1 MDIRS
6 RAESLR
12 PIRYILNHRHRDHD
26 LESAEP
32 ASRSIPPDAHWGKA
46 AGVAVPGSGPIAIV
60 GVGCRFPDSGDPATL
75 LDLVL
80 TGRKAF
86 RRLPPSRL
94 DLADY
99 YSADRATPDATYSAR
114 AALLEGWQFDLEAF
128 GVPAAVYLAADP
140 AQWLALET
148 TARALAAA
156 GFVMGQGLTRSRT
169 GVIIGNTL
177 TGDSSRAAAMRLRWP
192 YVRRVLAES
201 LAAGDIP
208 RERAIPVLRHA
219 AQRYLAP
226 FPATTD
232 ETLSGSTSAGIASRI
247 CGYFG
252 FRGGGYAVDGSHA
265 SSLLAVASACTAL
278 AAGDLDVALAG
289 GVDLSLDPLE
299 LVGLAKTGVLARG
312 DMRVYDESPTGFLP
326 GEGCGMVVLMRS
338 ADARLAGLPVYAEIA
353 GWGTSSAGPAGMAVP
368 DAPSQLLALSRAYE
382 RARIAPA
389 DVQLIEGHGAGT
401 AAADATELT
410 ALAQLRSGA
419 GRAAALGSIKANI
432 GNAKAAAG
440 AAGLIKTV
448 LAMST
453 GIIPP
458 TTGVSRPH
466 PLLRGGDVALR
477 LPRAAEPWPDG
488 TRIAGVS
495 GMGPGINVHLVL
507 RSEPTRPRHAR
518 RARVSPAAP
527 ASSSSQVT
535 AAGPAVKS
543 ATAAPGAGTDADP
556 RAAETRAA
564 APGAATPV
572 VQEAAIIPAVSGAR
586 PRPYTFLLHAP
597 NRGAMDALLARVAHV
612 APWLSDAEMGDLACQ
627 LGHDAAH
634 QGPVRVALIA
644 TRQDQLARL
653 ASQACALLPGMA
665 DGALVM
671 RPGIFAAD
679 GGDGQVTL
687 LISEPGGPG
696 SPFRPLSALRWLD
709 LLGVRTTVAVGFGH
723 SELAGLVWAGCL
735 SETAATALEARR
747 KEIFNATPPGREPV
761 TRPASGGSGGSA
773 DPVGTAE
780 DRAGQMRE
788 AVRKL
793 AIAAPRHRLVS
804 ASIGREIA
812 TADDVTDLLCA
823 DLDCPTGLE
832 HALNAAAIDATLLLE
847 TGPGQ
852 VLIEAASVLCEVPGV
867 SLGAGSG
874 TNAAGAAA
882 ALFAAGALDQPG
894 RFFAGMPW
902 RSIDIWRDLEFITSP
917 CQAAPPAATPRSIT
931 SGAAR
936 RNTADSGQGTA
947 PRADV
952 PAATPLTAAA
962 ATAQRAVAA
971 AAGRAAAASRAG
983 TAEPATEAGQAADR
997 GPASDTTV
1005 ARAADISG
1013 RPGAGLAAA
1022 SVLAAAPTVGSL
1034 DGRDSPA
1041 VAGASNWIR
1050 CFAEE
1055 LRPMPAEAFRSR
1067 DDAPWRVRSAM
1078 SKPFAPLVQE
1088 LFREDPAAD
1097 RALAIIGDPV
1107 DPDSCAVAL
1116 AAAQDAISSGQLVLI
1131 THGPVFTGFCAS
1143 LHAEHPELGITVL
1156 RVPESADGLRAA
1168 RRFATAEPGRFR
1180 EIVIDNAGNPH
1191 QAVVVPVPTAGSAA
1205 FPLGP
1210 SDVVLVSRSTG
1221 AAGLALAQVLACCGS
1236 AVALIG
1242 RARPGATAGLD
1253 FGLERL
1259 RSAGARVW
1267 VDDVDVANVADL
1279 RFALQQIEQTLGP
1292 VTAVA
1297 HAAGAAR
1304 RIPLAELTEEEL
1316 RAQVSAEAVNLNDLV
1331 SGIMS
1336 RQLRLIVTFGSVV
1349 GRYGLAGE
1357 GVLALASASLAERA
1371 GRLADGI
1378 SGCRAVHV
1386 DWPAW
1391 SGSGLGQRGSLV
1403 QGLARS
1409 GATTIGVREG
1419 SRLLLK
1425 ALATPGL
1432 PRRVAVHG
1440 RVGVPAP
1447 AALAAATSLGG
1458 RFLENVLVH
1467 YPGVELVCEARL
1479 TLQADPYLADHR
1491 IDGMPV
1497 LPAVMALEAMA
1508 EAAAALA
1515 GQPLRRVTD
1524 VSMAAPVVL
1533 PAGTGEAQALIRIC
1547 ALADGT
1553 TVTAR
1558 LQCEDS
1564 GFATDHFRATFGCAD
1579 DATAAAPSL
1588 AAGLPELDEMPAT
1601 HAGIVDGT
1609 ELYGPICFQSGR
1621 FRRAALL
1628 PEVTSRSCR
1637 ALVRGG
1643 DGQPWFG
1650 EPEGR
1655 GEHCGA
1661 DAGEDTGL
1669 VLGSPGLN
1677 DTTWHVLQACVPHRR
1692 LMPAGCEAVVFSGR
1706 EAGGAVEI
1714 RAVEIRPKSLRDA
1727 VPGPRSA
1734 AAASSPPALVIRP
1747 RGAAARPSRRA
1758 VIYVW
1763 DVEAVD
1769 AAGRPLVTWRGLRL
1783 RDAGPLP
1790 RNAAWPPSLLS
1801 VYLERS
1807 AVALGLHPELRV
1819 TVACRQPDGAS
1830 LRPAPSGVVPQ
1841 PPLPSDAAA
1850 ARGSGQLEG
1859 FALSV
1864 LAPEAAVCSWV
1875 AAVPVPSSEPAVDP
1889 GLADLANQV
1898 QRLMRE
1904 PQAVV
1909 SARLRA
1915 VAACLAQAGASPVSA
1930 GMAEGTPGAEWLV
1943 LSAAGGTLA
1952 CTVAEISGVSCP
1964 VAIAIMT
1971 PDAGP
1976 GRGRGDAPGGHAK
1989 RHSVART

>member
-12 PIRYILNHRHRDHD
+12 PIRYVLNHRHRDHD

-32 ASRSIPPDAHWGKA
+32 GSLSMPPHVNQGKA
-46 AGVAVPGSGPIAIV
+46 AGAAAPGSGPIAIV
-60 GVGCRFPDSGDPATL
+60 GMGCRFPDADDPATL

-80 TGRKAF
+80 TGRRAF

-94 DLADY
+94 DLTDY

-114 AALLEGWQFDLEAF
+114 AALLEGWQFDLGAF
-128 GVPAAVYLAADP
+128 GVPAAVFEAADP

-177 TGDSSRAAAMRLRWP
+177 TGDASRAAAMRLRWP

-226 FPATTD
+226 FPAITD
-232 ETLSGSTSAGIASRI
+232 ETLSGSTPAGIASRI

-289 GVDLSLDPLE
+289 GVDLGLDPLE

-353 GWGTSSAGPAGMAVP
+353 GWGASSAGPASMAVP
-368 DAPSQLLALSRAYE
+368 DASSQLLAMYRAYE

-401 AAADATELT
+401 AAADATELS
-410 ALAQLRSGA
+410 ALAELRSGA

-432 GNAKAAAG
+432 GNTKAAAG

-466 PLLRGGDVALR
+466 PLLRGGDLALR

-507 RSEPTRPRHAR
+507 RGEPTRGRHAR
-518 RARVSPAAP
+518 RARVAP
-527 ASSSSQVT
+527 PSSSSPAT
-535 AAGPAVKS
+535 AAGPSVKS
-543 ATAAPGAGTDADP
+543 AKAAP
-556 RAAETRAA
+556 AAATPAVRAA
-564 APGAATPV
+564 AIT
-572 VQEAAIIPAVSGAR
+572 PAVSGGP

-597 NRGAMDALLARVAHV
+597 DRGAMDALLARVAHV

-627 LGHDAAH
+627 LGRDAAH
-634 QGPVRVALIA
+634 QGPVRIALVA
-644 TRQDQLARL
+644 TGQDHLARL
-653 ASQACALLPGMA
+653 AGQASALLPGMT
-665 DGALVM
+665 DGVLVM

-679 GGDGQVTL
+679 GGDGRVTL

-709 LLGVRTTVAVGFGH
+709 LLGIRTTVAVGLGH

-735 SETAATALEARR
+735 SETAAAALEAKR
-747 KEIFNATPPGREPV
+747 KEIVNATAPGREPV
-761 TRPASGGSGGSA
+761 PDPGSRGSGGWA
-773 DPVGTAE
+773 GPAGTAE
-780 DRAGQMRE
+780 DRAGQMRQ

-793 AIAAPRHRLVS
+793 AIAAPRHRLIS

-832 HALNAAAIDATLLLE
+832 HALNAGAIDATLLLE

-874 TNAAGAAA
+874 ADAARAAA

-917 CQAAPPAATPRSIT
+917 CQAPLPAAAPRSIT
-931 SGAAR
+931 SRAAGR
-936 RNTADSGQGTA
+936 SAADPGQGVV
-947 PRADV
+947 PRADI

-962 ATAQRAVAA
+962 ATAQRAAAA
-971 AAGRAAAASRAG
+971 AAGRAPAAGRD
-983 TAEPATEAGQAADR
+983 ADR
-997 GPASDTTV
+997 GPVPDTTM

-1013 RPGAGLAAA
+1013 RLGAGLAAA
-1022 SVLAAAPTVGSL
+1022 PVLAAAPAVSSP
-1034 DGRDSPA
+1034 DSSDSPA
-1041 VAGASNWIR
+1041 VAEAGPWLR

-1055 LRPMPAEAFRSR
+1055 LRPMLAEALPSR
-1067 DDAPWRVRSAM
+1067 DDGPWRVRAVVR
-1078 SKPFAPLVQE
+1078 KAFTPLVRE
-1088 LFREDPAAD
+1088 LFRDDPAAD
-1097 RALAIIGDPV
+1097 RVLAIVGDSV
-1107 DPDSCAVAL
+1107 NPDSCAVAL
-1116 AAAQDAISSGQLVLI
+1116 GAAQDAIGSGRLVLI
-1131 THGPVFTGFCAS
+1131 AHGPGFTGFCAS

-1168 RRFATAEPGRFR
+1168 RRFAAAEPGRFR
-1180 EIVIDNAGNPH
+1180 EIVIDGEGIPH
-1191 QAVVVPVPTAGSAA
+1191 QAVMVPAATADSAA

-1210 SDVVLVSRSTG
+1210 SDVVLVSRSSG

-1242 RARPGATAGLD
+1242 RAGPGATAGLD
-1253 FGLERL
+1253 AGLERL
-1259 RSAGARVW
+1259 ISAGARVR
-1267 VDDVDVANVADL
+1267 VDDVDMANVADL
-1279 RFALQQIEQTLGP
+1279 RFALEQIEQTLGP

-1297 HAAGAAR
+1297 HAVGAGR
-1304 RIPLAELTEEEL
+1304 RMPLAELAGEEL
-1316 RAQVSAEAVNLNDLV
+1316 RAQVSAETVNLNDLV
-1331 SGIMS
+1331 SGIMR
-1336 RQLRLIVTFGSVV
+1336 RQIRLIVTFGSVV

-1357 GVLALASASLAERA
+1357 GPLALASASLAERA
-1371 GRLADGI
+1371 ERMADGI

-1391 SGSGLGQRGSLV
+1391 SGSGLGQRDSLV
-1403 QGLARS
+1403 EGLTRS
-1409 GATTIGVREG
+1409 GATAIGVPEG
-1419 SRLLLK
+1419 SRMLLQT
-1425 ALATPGL
+1425 LATPGL
-1432 PRRVAVHG
+1432 SGRVAVHG

-1458 RFLENVLVH
+1458 RFLENVRVH
-1467 YPGVELVCEARL
+1467 YPGIELVCEARL
-1479 TLQADPYLADHR
+1479 TLRTDPYLADHR
-1491 IDGMPV
+1491 VDGMPV

-1515 GQPLRRVTD
+1515 GQPLRRITD

-1533 PAGTGEAQALIRIC
+1533 PAGSGEAQALIRIC

-1553 TVTAR
+1553 SVTAR
-1558 LQCEDS
+1558 LLCEDS
-1564 GFATDHFRATFGCAD
+1564 GFATDHFQATFRPAD
-1579 DATAAAPSL
+1579 AAAAAAPSQ

-1601 HAGIVDGT
+1601 HTGIVDGT

-1643 DGQPWFG
+1643 DGQPWFAD
-1650 EPEGR
+1650 P
-1655 GEHCGA
+1655 
-1661 DAGEDTGL
+1661 DAGNGASL
-1669 VLGSPGLN
+1669 ILGSPGLN

-1692 LMPAGCEAVVFSGR
+1692 LMPAACETVVFSGR
-1706 EAGGAVEI
+1706 EADGAVEI
-1714 RAVEIRPKSLRDA
+1714 RAVEIRPTSLRGA
-1727 VPGPRSA
+1727 VPGPRPA
-1734 AAASSPPALVIRP
+1734 ALVIP
-1747 RGAAARPSRRA
+1747 PQGGAAAARPSPQP
-1758 VIYVW
+1758 VTYVW

-1769 AAGRPLVTWRGLRL
+1769 AGGRSLVTWRGLRL

-1819 TVACRQPDGAS
+1819 TVQCGLPDGAG
-1830 LRPAPSGVVPQ
+1830 LRPAATGVVPQ
-1841 PPLPSDAAA
+1841 PSLPSGIAAVP
-1850 ARGSGQLEG
+1850 GSGELEG
-1859 FALSV
+1859 LALSV
-1864 LAPEAAVCSWV
+1864 LAPEAAVCSWA
-1875 AAVPVPSSEPAVDP
+1875 AAVPGPPGEAAPGP

-1898 QRLMRE
+1898 HSLLSE
-1904 PQAVV
+1904 PRAVV
-1909 SARLRA
+1909 GARFRA
-1915 VAACLAQAGASPVSA
+1915 VAACLAQAGAPAVSA
-1930 GMAEGTPGAEWLV
+1930 VIADGTAGAEWLV
-1943 LSAAGGTLA
+1943 VRAAGGTLA

-1971 PDAGP
+1971 PDADRGA
-1976 GRGRGDAPGGHAK
+1976 GRGDAPGGRAE
-1989 RHSVART
+1989 RHSVARS